1 MLCCLPRSHTTAD
14 RHRSDVPEALHKSP
28 ATGGGRSEE
37 FVYVDTQPPPTSCI
51 SPHLST
57 PHPPADRR
65 PPSAAILQHNR
76 SMASQAPQHSRAS
89 LDHSTQHTATHPEP
103 TSECCR
109 AKLLEVCF
117 AQRCSPCAH
126 LVMLT
131 NSNLQAKFI
140 LQKLAGLSSTPTIAL
155 NEAAEFICQYL
166 GVALVRYSTPCP

>member
-1 MLCCLPRSHTTAD
+1 MLCCLPRSQTTAD

-37 FVYVDTQPPPTSCI
+37 FVYVDTQPPPTPCI
-51 SPHLST
+51 SSPLSR
-57 PHPPADRR
+57 PHPPADLR
-65 PPSAAILQHNR
+65 PPSAASLQHNR
-76 SMASQAPQHSRAS
+76 SMVPEAPHNPRAS

-109 AKLLEVCF
+109 AKLLEVCCTE
-117 AQRCSPCAH
+117 RCSWSCF
-126 LVMLT
+126 VML
-131 NSNLQAKFI
+131 NISIVRQAKFI

-166 GVALVRYSTPCP
+166 GVALVRYGTASP